1 VVVPPV
7 TALRL
12 LILIALISLAG
23 PVSRA
28 QDYPLPSRRVDIGGY
43 KLYIHCLGE
52 GHPTVVLDH
61 GLGSSSG
68 DWKQVQ
74 AGVSRFTQACRY
86 DRGGY
91 GQSDWGP
98 APRTSSRLAAEL
110 RTLLARAEIPPP
122 YILAGHSFGGY
133 NMRLFAS
140 FYPHD
145 VAGLMLVDSPN
156 EDQIT
161 GFFQSRIVRQIDPT
175 GTLAQ
180 LWRPDILSALSTL
193 DPIAALLGFEFPTL
207 RAILDELAGF
217 KESGEELRAA
227 VAHFDI
233 PLVVIHHD
241 RPLLPAGPFDIPIDQ
256 EWEALQRKLASRY
269 KRHTFIVAKGSSHN
283 ITREQPA
290 LIIEAIRR
298 LFKSL

>member
-1 VVVPPV
+1 MVVPPV

-23 PVSRA
+23 PISRA
-28 QDYPLPSRRVDIGGY
+28 QDYPLPGRRVDIGGY

-61 GLGSSSG
+61 GLGGSSG

-74 AGVSRFTQACRY
+74 VGVSRFTRACRY

-110 RTLLARAEIPPP
+110 RTLLARAKIPPP

-180 LWRPDILSALSTL
+180 LWRPDMLSALSSL
-193 DPIAALLGFEFPTL
+193 DPIAALLGFKFPTL